1 MDTILDPHNE
11 KNLVIIEFY
20 LRGFLPRFS
29 EAPKSSYD
37 MGSSSSRNLFGALF
51 AEVGPYSN

>member
-1 MDTILDPHNE
+1 MRNG
-11 KNLVIIEFY
+11 IIIKFY